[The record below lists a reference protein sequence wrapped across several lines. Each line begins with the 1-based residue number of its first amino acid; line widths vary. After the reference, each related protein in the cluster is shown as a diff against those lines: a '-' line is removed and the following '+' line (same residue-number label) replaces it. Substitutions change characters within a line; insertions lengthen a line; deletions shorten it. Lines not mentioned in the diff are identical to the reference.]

1 MQLPFALHKKIG
13 SVCLHSKMWIDLSN
27 HIDFSFYFRSSEVV
41 KLWHWVSGIPQENN
55 MTVEKKSKWQKIET
69 KSCTFSAF
77 VVHYRQSRLE
87 ISSRGTLQLFAA
99 WKLPVIPVQNLRCRW
114 NVSLQGLVGFWSSV
128 LTSLAR
134 LRVLFSLLKNWDNVR
149 NSTPHPRREWYS
161 LQYRIQYREGYCHF
175 VEMANF
181 VHVCLIIYM

>member
-27 HIDFSFYFRSSEVV
+27 RSTSAVRKEWSWDTGSAAYH
-41 KLWHWVSGIPQENN
+41 KKTTL
-55 MTVEKKSKWQKIET
+55 TVEKKSKWQKVKT
-69 KSCTFSAF
+69 KSFTFSAF
-77 VVHYRQSRLE
+77 AVHYRQSRLE
-87 ISSRGTLQLFAA
+87 ISSRGTLQLFAV
-99 WKLPVIPVQNLRCRW
+99 WKLPLIPVQNLRCRW
-114 NVSLQGLVGFWSSV
+114 NVSLQGSVGFWSSV
-128 LTSLAR
+128 LTSLGR
-134 LRVLFSLLKNWDNVR
+134 LRHTILFSLLKNWR
-149 NSTPHPRREWYS
+149 NTTPHPRREWYS